1 MNKKDIIFTPWSDL
15 PISKQEG
22 ENLRRSIRKN
32 PLKYSLCD
40 VRIRMG
46 LFLSSEEEM
55 ERREK
60 IRKKKLP

>member
-1 MNKKDIIFTPWSDL
+1 MKRDIISTPWSDL
-15 PISKQEG
+15 PISKEEG
-22 ENLRRSIRKN
+22 ENLKRNIRKN
-32 PLKYSLCD
+32 PLRYSLCD

-46 LFLSSEEEM
+46 LFRTEEEM

>member
-1 MNKKDIIFTPWSDL
+1 MKRDIISTPWSDL
-15 PISKQEG
+15 PISKED
-22 ENLRRSIRKN
+22 RRNIRKN
-32 PLKYSLCD
+32 PLRYSLCD

-46 LFLSSEEEM
+46 LFRTEEEEM

>member
-1 MNKKDIIFTPWSDL
+1 MKRDIISTPWSDL
-15 PISKQEG
+15 PISKEEG
-22 ENLRRSIRKN
+22 ENLKRNIRKN
-32 PLKYSLCD
+32 PLRYSLCD

-46 LFLSSEEEM
+46 LFRTEEEEEI

>member
-1 MNKKDIIFTPWSDL
+1 MKRDIISTPWSDL
-15 PISKQEG
+15 PISKEEG
-22 ENLRRSIRKN
+22 EKLRRDIRKN
-32 PLKYSLCD
+32 PLRYSLCD

-46 LFLSSEEEM
+46 LFRTEEEM

>member
-1 MNKKDIIFTPWSDL
+1 MKRDIISTPWSDL
-15 PISKQEG
+15 PISIEEG
-22 ENLRRSIRKN
+22 ENLKRNIRKN
-32 PLKYSLCD
+32 PLRYSLCD

-46 LFLSSEEEM
+46 LFRTEEEM

>member
-1 MNKKDIIFTPWSDL
+1 MKRDIISTPWSDL
-15 PISKQEG
+15 PISKEEG
-22 ENLRRSIRKN
+22 EKLRRNIRKN
-32 PLKYSLCD
+32 PLRYSLCD

-46 LFLSSEEEM
+46 LFCTEEEEM

>member
-1 MNKKDIIFTPWSDL
+1 MKRDIISTPWSDL
-15 PISKQEG
+15 PISKEEG
-22 ENLRRSIRKN
+22 EKLRRNIRKN
-32 PLKYSLCD
+32 PLRYSLCD

-46 LFLSSEEEM
+46 LFRTEEEM

>member
-1 MNKKDIIFTPWSDL
+1 MKRDIISTPWSDL
-15 PISKQEG
+15 PISKEEG
-22 ENLRRSIRKN
+22 EKLRRDIRKN

-46 LFLSSEEEM
+46 LFRTEEEM

>member
-1 MNKKDIIFTPWSDL
+1 MKRDIISTPWSDL
-15 PISKQEG
+15 PISKEEG
-22 ENLRRSIRKN
+22 ENLKRNIRKN
-32 PLKYSLCD
+32 PLRYSLCD

-46 LFLSSEEEM
+46 LFRTEEEI

>member
-1 MNKKDIIFTPWSDL
+1 MKRDIISTPWSDL
-15 PISKQEG
+15 PISKGEG
-22 ENLRRSIRKN
+22 KNLGKNIRRS

-46 LFLSSEEEM
+46 LFRTEEEEM